1 MLILR
6 VVALLAALGITV
18 GVVSWIFT
26 RDRRY
31 LQISWRIG
39 QAALAIALLLMVL
52 MVGERFLIA
61 V

>member
-6 VVALLAALGITV
+6 VVALLAAIGITV

-31 LQISWRIG
+31 LQISWRIA
-39 QAALAIALLLMVL
+39 QVAIAIALLLMVL
-52 MVGERFLIA
+52 LAGERLFLL
-61 V
+61 

>member
-6 VVALLAALGITV
+6 IVALLAAIGITV

-31 LQISWRIG
+31 LQISWRIAQG
-39 QAALAIALLLMVL
+39 AVAVALLLMVL
-52 MVGERFLIA
+52 LAGERLLLL
-61 V
+61 

>member
-6 VVALLAALGITV
+6 ILAVLAAFGITV

-31 LQISWRIG
+31 LQVTWRIA
-39 QAALAIALLLMVL
+39 QAALAVALLLML
-52 MVGERFLIA
+52 FLAGERLFLL
-61 V
+61 

>member
-6 VVALLAALGITV
+6 VVALLAAFGLAV

-26 RDRRY
+26 KDRRY
-31 LQISWRIG
+31 LQISWRIA
-39 QAALAIALLLMVL
+39 QTAIAIALLLMVL
-52 MVGERFLIA
+52 MVGERLLLS

>member
-6 VVALLAALGITV
+6 IVALLAAIGITV

-31 LQISWRIG
+31 LQISWRIAQG
-39 QAALAIALLLMVL
+39 AIAVALLLMAL
-52 MVGERFLIA
+52 LFGERLLLL
-61 V
+61 